1 MRFLFRL
8 AFWLGVVVVLLP
20 RSEQQ
25 APSSVQVSA
34 SEAVAAAAAT
44 VGDMSKFCDR
54 QPEACVVGAQ
64 AAEALGDRARAGAER
79 LYQMFNDKLAA
90 RDNDKPAAVPS
101 SSKPNSVPTPRP
113 SPRREAVAAHAPP
126 GTPQAGSQDTLKP
139 ADLAPIWR
147 GPLPRKDTPEQAT

>member
-8 AFWLGVVVVLLP
+8 AFWLGIVVVLLP

-25 APSSVQVSA
+25 APSSTQMSA
-34 SEAVAAAAAT
+34 SEAVAAAAAA
-44 VGDMSKFCDR
+44 VGDVSKFCDR

-79 LYQMFNDKLAA
+79 LYEMFNDRIAA
-90 RDNDKPAAVPS
+90 RDNDKAAAPGVMPVPLPRARPATRGQAS
-101 SSKPNSVPTPRP
+101 
-113 SPRREAVAAHAPP
+113 APP
-126 GTPQAGSQDTLKP
+126 GSTRQAGPQDTLKP

-147 GPLPRKDTPEQAT
+147 GPAPRRDAREQAA